1 MIPSFNLQV
10 QTCILAFEA
19 IFPGADLVAAG
30 VDNSS
35 AVERWSSQLKQQLI
49 QLIVVVVVDRFGD
62 RFVDHWQSLA
72 AVVVDLLQLLRRQLP
87 QLADFVVVVVDS
99 AAAAE
104 RHAADKAAV
113 SSRIQSLW

>member
-1 MIPSFNLQV
+1 M
-10 QTCILAFEA
+10 
-19 IFPGADLVAAG
+19 AAG

-49 QLIVVVVVDRFGD
+49 QLIVVVVVDRFDD

-87 QLADFVVVVVDS
+87 QLADFVVVVDS

>member
-49 QLIVVVVVDRFGD
+49 QLIVVVDRFGD

-87 QLADFVVVVVDS
+87 QLADFVVVVDS